1 MLRFFSKR
9 TVSIWVTVPPYVCG
23 KEVLPFRKCF
33 IKSTYIYI
41 DLTKFS
47 SKVVR
52 VKILTFHI
60 PTQCE
65 DWRIFLLV
73 RFYVKSISVN
83 WHLKMADFTWNQ
95 FQWIDIWKWQ
105 ILLLKISQNWIHVI
119 LRCRKSFIEIRC
131 FETLILI
138 KSKSLIHKIDQNCNL
153 KELEFH

>member
-83 WHLKMADFTWNQ
+83 WHLKMADFVTQNKPKLNSRNFEMQKVLHWNQ
-95 FQWIDIWKWQ
+95 MLWDSDFDQIQIID
-105 ILLLKISQNWIHVI
+105 SQNW
-119 LRCRKSFIEIRC
+119 
-131 FETLILI
+131 
-138 KSKSLIHKIDQNCNL
+138 SKL
-153 KELEFH
+153 